1 MDMSYATILVFGEER
16 GLYRETWS
24 AYMVS
29 SRDNP
34 NNHPI
39 YAIDTD
45 LGSPIFY
52 NDLHFEEENQN
63 NIKLIEKKMSNCKHS

>member
-1 MDMSYATILVFGEER
+1 
-16 GLYRETWS
+16 
-24 AYMVS
+24 MVS